1 MVMAERKSILLRM
14 RPDLYDA
21 LQRWAQDEIRSVNG
35 QIEYLLE
42 QALRQAGREPRGAK
56 PGAKSTT
63 GSASAP
69 PLPPAP
75 APEPKPDSDSD
86 AD

>member
-56 PGAKSTT
+56 PGAKPAT
-63 GSASAP
+63 GSTPA
-69 PLPPAP
+69 LPPPP
-75 APEPKPDSDSD
+75 APEPKPDSD
-86 AD
+86 